1 MHRRPPLRFT
11 AFTLPLA
18 MVALALTSCGPRSG
32 SLSGKVTYKGEPLK
46 GGFITFLGPQ
56 TYSADIKLDGS
67 YEVPKMVSGT
77 YRIGIDTEAL
87 KIAGE
92 SKGPPFMK
100 FDPSS
105 KLPKEAKEPPTQK
118 LPVDPSKFG
127 YSVPNPSAEYDPAK
141 RYVKIPAKYKDPN
154 QSGLT
159 YDFPGGT
166 RTYNIELTD

>member
-1 MHRRPPLRFT
+1 MHRLPPLRLT
-11 AFTLPLA
+11 AFALPLA

-67 YEVPKMVSGT
+67 YEIPKMVSGT
-77 YRIGIDTEAL
+77 YRIGIDTEA
-87 KIAGE
+87 
-92 SKGPPFMK
+92 FK
-100 FDPSS
+100 FDPTS
-105 KLPKEAKEPPTQK
+105 KLPKEAKAPPIHK

-141 RYVKIPAKYKDPN
+141 RYVKIPSKYKDPN

-166 RTYNIELTD
+166 QTYNIELTD